1 MIFTI
6 NSDLY
11 WDDDYREWESPKVWM
26 RKKYTGP
33 YRYGGKSEHYL
44 SAQPAVQ
51 QLIKENPELAKDI
64 CSQLYIKLGD
74 SNVGQFADGECSVSV
89 YEPVRGKD
97 VFIVN
102 STCNH
107 VNDNLMELLIMIDA
121 MRRAS
126 AGRIT
131 AVIPYFGYARQDRK
145 AKSRDPISAKLV
157 ANLITAAGADR
168 VLTMDLHAA
177 QIQGFFDI
185 PVDNLMGANL
195 FIKHFTRLF
204 GKGNENVM
212 VVSPDVGSTARARN
226 FSMKLGCNMAIVDK
240 RREKANQS
248 EVMNIIGNVEGKT
261 CILLDDIVDTA
272 GSLCGAA
279 KAIQEIGGAKE
290 VYACATHGVLSGPA
304 LERIEESCI
313 KELLFLDTIPYPK
326 DKPMCDKIHYLSTAP
341 VFAEAIRRIYEEVSI
356 SSIFDNVN

>member
-1 MIFTI
+1 MHPETGQDKM
-6 NSDLY
+6 NK
-11 WDDDYREWESPKVWM
+11 DD
-26 RKKYTGP
+26 
-33 YRYGGKSEHYL
+33 YGGKREMISHGKE
-44 SAQPAVQ
+44 
-51 QLIKENPELAKDI
+51 IKVFAGNSNPELAEHI
-64 CSQLYIKLGD
+64 CSELYRTLGKAD
-74 SNVGQFADGECSVSV
+74 VAQFADGECSVSV
-89 YEPVRGKD
+89 FEPVRGKD
-97 VFIVN
+97 VFIVQ

-157 ANLITAAGADR
+157 ANLITTAGADR

-185 PVDNLMGANL
+185 PVDNLLGSHL
-195 FIKHFTRLF
+195 FVKHFVNMF
-204 GKGNENVM
+204 GKGNEDIM
-212 VVSPDVGSTARARN
+212 VVSPDVGSTARVRA
-226 FSMKLGCNMAIVDK
+226 FSVKLGVNMAIVDK

-279 KAIQEIGGAKE
+279 KAISEIGGAKK

-304 LERIEESCI
+304 IERIENSCI
-313 KELLFLDTIPYPK
+313 EELLLLDTIPYPS
-326 DKPMCDKIHYLSTAP
+326 DRPACSKIKYISTAP

-356 SSIFDNVN
+356 SNQFD

>member
-1 MIFTI
+1 MIAHGKEIAVFAG
-6 NSDLY
+6 NSNI
-11 WDDDYREWESPKVWM
+11 P
-26 RKKYTGP
+26 
-33 YRYGGKSEHYL
+33 
-44 SAQPAVQ
+44 
-51 QLIKENPELAKDI
+51 LAEDI
-64 CSQLYIKLGD
+64 CSLLYKPLG
-74 SNVGQFADGECSVSV
+74 SASVSQFADGECSVSV
-89 YEPVRGKD
+89 FEPVRGKD
-97 VFIVN
+97 VFIVQ

-107 VNDNLMELLIMIDA
+107 VNDNLMELLVMIDA

-185 PVDNLMGANL
+185 PVDNLAGSHL
-195 FIKHFTRLF
+195 FVRHYAKKFSE
-204 GKGNENVM
+204 GKDNVI
-212 VVSPDVGSTARARN
+212 VVSPDVGSTARART
-226 FSMKLGCNMAIVDK
+226 FAMKLGVNLAIVDK

-248 EVMNIIGNVEGKT
+248 EVMNLIGNVEGKT
-261 CILLDDIVDTA
+261 CILLDDLVDTA

-279 KAIQEIGGAKE
+279 RALMELGKAKE

-304 LERIEESCI
+304 LERIEESPI
-313 KELLFLDTIPYPK
+313 KELLFLDTIPAPK
-326 DKPMCDKIHYLSTAP
+326 DKVLPEKIKYLSTAS
-341 VFAEAIRRIYEEVSI
+341 VFAESIRRIYEEVSI
-356 SSIFDNVN
+356 SSIFE

>member
-1 MIFTI
+1 MISHGKEIKVFAG
-6 NSDLY
+6 NS
-11 WDDDYREWESPKVWM
+11 
-26 RKKYTGP
+26 
-33 YRYGGKSEHYL
+33 
-44 SAQPAVQ
+44 
-51 QLIKENPELAKDI
+51 NPELAEHI
-64 CSQLYIKLGD
+64 CSELYRTLGKAD
-74 SNVGQFADGECSVSV
+74 VAQFADGECSVSV
-89 YEPVRGKD
+89 FEPVRGKD
-97 VFIVN
+97 VFIVQ

-157 ANLITAAGADR
+157 ANLITTAGADR

-185 PVDNLMGANL
+185 PVDNLLGSHL
-195 FIKHFTRLF
+195 FVKHFVSMF
-204 GKGNENVM
+204 GKGNEDVM
-212 VVSPDVGSTARARN
+212 VVSPDVGSTARVRA
-226 FSMKLGCNMAIVDK
+226 FSMKLGVNMAIVDK

-279 KAIQEIGGAKE
+279 KAISEIGGAKK

-304 LERIEESCI
+304 IERIENSCI
-313 KELLFLDTIPYPK
+313 EELLLLDTIPYPS
-326 DKPMCDKIHYLSTAP
+326 DKPACSKIKYISTAP

-356 SSIFDNVN
+356 SNLFDLVRRNEYRSVSAGAAKTALYSFLLPLQIEPASLGFDLSYGGL

>member
-1 MIFTI
+1 MIAHGKEVKVFAA
-6 NSDLY
+6 NACPEFAEKVCEQLY
-11 WDDDYREWESPKVWM
+11 LK
-26 RKKYTGP
+26 
-33 YRYGGKSEHYL
+33 L
-44 SAQPAVQ
+44 SASEV
-51 QLIKENPELAKDI
+51 KT
-64 CSQLYIKLGD
+64 
-74 SNVGQFADGECSVSV
+74 FADGEVSVSIN
-89 YEPVRGKD
+89 ESVRGAD
-97 VFIVN
+97 VFIIQ
-102 STCNH
+102 STCKP
-107 VNDNLMELLIMIDA
+107 VNNNLMELLIMIDA

-126 AGRIT
+126 AGRVT

-185 PVDNLMGANL
+185 PVDNLMGSHL
-195 FIKHFTRLF
+195 FVKHFIKMF
-204 GKGNENVM
+204 GKGNEDVM
-212 VVSPDVGSTARARN
+212 VVSPDVGSTARARA
-226 FSMKLGCNMAIVDK
+226 FSLKLGTNMAIVDK
-240 RREKANQS
+240 RRERANQS

-279 KAIQEIGGAKE
+279 KAIKELGGAKK

-304 LERIEESCI
+304 IQRIEESCI
-313 KELLFLDTIPYPK
+313 EELLLLDTIPYPA
-326 DKPMCDKIHYLSTAP
+326 DKPKCDKIRYISTAA

-356 SSIFDNVN
+356 SNLFD

>member
-1 MIFTI
+1 MISHGKEIAVFTGSSNPSLAEDI
-6 NSDLY
+6 CSDLY
-11 WDDDYREWESPKVWM
+11 
-26 RKKYTGP
+26 
-33 YRYGGKSEHYL
+33 KS
-44 SAQPAVQ
+44 
-51 QLIKENPELAKDI
+51 
-64 CSQLYIKLGD
+64 LGNATV
-74 SNVGQFADGECSVSV
+74 SQFADGECSISV

-97 VFIVN
+97 VFIVQ
-102 STCNH
+102 STCKP
-107 VNDNLMELLIMIDA
+107 VNDNLMELLIMTDA

-185 PVDNLMGANL
+185 PVDNLQGAHL
-195 FIKHFTRLF
+195 FAKHYLKKF
-204 GKGNENVM
+204 GKSNDDVM
-212 VVSPDVGSTARARN
+212 IVSPDVGSTARART
-226 FSMKLGCNMAIVDK
+226 FAMKLGVNMAIVDK
-240 RREKANQS
+240 RRERANQS

-279 KAIQEIGGAKE
+279 KAIKEIGGAKE
-290 VYACATHGVLSGPA
+290 VFACATHGVLSGPA
-304 LERIEESCI
+304 IERINESCI
-313 KELLFLDTIPYPK
+313 QELLLLDTIPYPS
-326 DKPMCDKIHYLSTAP
+326 DQPHCDKIQYLSTAS

-356 SSIFDNVN
+356 SNLFD

>member
-1 MIFTI
+1 MIAHGKEIKVFCG
-6 NSDLY
+6 NS
-11 WDDDYREWESPKVWM
+11 
-26 RKKYTGP
+26 
-33 YRYGGKSEHYL
+33 
-44 SAQPAVQ
+44 
-51 QLIKENPELAKDI
+51 NPELAEEI
-64 CSQLYIKLGD
+64 CSQLYTKLGD
-74 SNVGQFADGECSVSV
+74 ASVSQFADGECSISV
-89 YEPVRGKD
+89 AEPVRGKD
-97 VFIVN
+97 VFIVQ
-102 STCNH
+102 STCNP
-107 VNDNLMELLIMIDA
+107 VNDHLMEMLVMIDA

-185 PVDNLMGANL
+185 PVDNLMGAHL
-195 FIKHFTRLF
+195 FAKHYIKQF
-204 GKGNENVM
+204 GKSNEEIM
-212 VVSPDVGSTARARN
+212 VVSPDVGSTARARA
-226 FSMKLGCNMAIVDK
+226 FSMKLGVNMAIVDK

-248 EVMNIIGNVEGKT
+248 EVMNIIGNVEGKK

-272 GSLCGAA
+272 GSLVGAA
-279 KAIQEIGGAKE
+279 KAISEIGGAKE

-304 LERIEESCI
+304 IERIENSCI
-313 KELLFLDTIPYPK
+313 QELLFLDTIPYPK
-326 DKPMCDKIHYLSTAP
+326 DKSPCDKIRYLPTAP

-356 SSIFDNVN
+356 SNLFD

>member
-1 MIFTI
+1 MISHGKEIKVFAG
-6 NSDLY
+6 NSNPVLAERIASELY
-11 WDDDYREWESPKVWM
+11 R
-26 RKKYTGP
+26 T
-33 YRYGGKSEHYL
+33 
-44 SAQPAVQ
+44 
-51 QLIKENPELAKDI
+51 
-64 CSQLYIKLGD
+64 LG
-74 SNVGQFADGECSVSV
+74 NVNVTQFADGECSVSV
-89 YEPVRGKD
+89 FEPVRGKD
-97 VFIVN
+97 VFIVQ

-185 PVDNLMGANL
+185 PVDNLQGGHL
-195 FIKHFTRLF
+195 FVKHFVNLF
-204 GKGNENVM
+204 GKGNEDVM
-212 VVSPDVGSTARARN
+212 VVSPDVGSTARARS
-226 FSMKLGCNMAIVDK
+226 FSMKLGVNMAIVDK
-240 RREKANQS
+240 RRERANQS
-248 EVMNIIGNVEGKT
+248 EVMNIIGDVSGKT

-272 GSLCGAA
+272 GSIVGAA
-279 KAIQEIGGAKE
+279 KAIKEIGGAKE

-304 LERIEESCI
+304 LDRINSSCI
-313 KELLFLDTIPYPK
+313 KEMLLLDTIPYPANRAK
-326 DKPMCDKIHYLSTAP
+326 CDKIEYLTTAS

-356 SSIFDNVN
+356 SNLFD